1 MKAIVTVAGVDKR
14 GIIAAV
20 STELFAMDVNILDI
34 NQTVM
39 QEFFTMTC
47 LVELDASELHFEEI
61 SGRLGKLGEKIRLSV
76 RIQRE
81 DIFTAMH
88 RI

>member
-20 STELFAMDVNILDI
+20 STELADMNINILDI

-47 LVELDASELHFEEI
+47 LVELDASELHFEGI
-61 SGRLGKLGEKIRLSV
+61 SERLGTLGEKIGLSV

-81 DIFTAMH
+81 DIFREMH